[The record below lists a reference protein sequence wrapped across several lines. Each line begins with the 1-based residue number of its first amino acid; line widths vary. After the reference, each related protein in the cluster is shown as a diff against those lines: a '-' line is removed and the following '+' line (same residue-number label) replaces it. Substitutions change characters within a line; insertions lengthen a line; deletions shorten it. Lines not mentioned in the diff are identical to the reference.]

1 MIGMTSAGESSKQA
15 KAPKARAHSGSKAA
29 KRVSKAKLRLVKP
42 APKSDGTPTP
52 LQQEALILKYRL
64 KARKLGR
71 SILRRWHARMDL
83 DEVDSLVDLSLC
95 EAVKRFNP
103 SKGASFMTFL
113 FYHLKGNLIRSVA
126 AAAAYTTLPTGML
139 NDADNTQLEGDLMGE
154 FSIRGLN
161 SAEMAEAVSSQDA
174 PQPDEALWRKQ
185 LHSQSSLACEKLD
198 ALEQEIIKRIFIQE
212 QQIMDIAQSLGY
224 SRCHISR
231 VKKKALE
238 TLHDELRGAMNQD
251 DLGQRPSFNDD
262 SDEEVEQRLQS
273 KKAVHRRRPR
283 SRTAKQERFVPA
295 RAA

>member
-1 MIGMTSAGESSKQA
+1 MRVASVREISKQEKAGKARLRGGA
-15 KAPKARAHSGSKAA
+15 KAVKHGSK
-29 KRVSKAKLRLVKP
+29 SKLRLVKP
-42 APKSDGTPTP
+42 APKGDGSPTP
-52 LQQEALILKYRL
+52 LQQEALIIKYRL

-113 FYHLKGNLIRSVA
+113 FYHLKGNLVRSVA
-126 AAAAYTTLPTGML
+126 AAAASSALPSGL
-139 NDADNTQLEGDLMGE
+139 LADGEGAPLSGELMGE
-154 FSIRGLN
+154 LSLRGLN
-161 SAEMAEAVSSQDA
+161 SAEIAEAISSQDA
-174 PQPDEALWRKQ
+174 PQPDEVLWKKQ

-212 QQIMDIAQSLGY
+212 QQIMDIAASLGY

-238 TLHDELRGAMNQD
+238 TLYDELRGAMNQD
-251 DLGQRPSFNDD
+251 DLGQRPSFDDD

-273 KKAVHRRRPR
+273 RKAIHRRRPR
-283 SRTAKQERFVPA
+283 SRAAKQEPFVPA